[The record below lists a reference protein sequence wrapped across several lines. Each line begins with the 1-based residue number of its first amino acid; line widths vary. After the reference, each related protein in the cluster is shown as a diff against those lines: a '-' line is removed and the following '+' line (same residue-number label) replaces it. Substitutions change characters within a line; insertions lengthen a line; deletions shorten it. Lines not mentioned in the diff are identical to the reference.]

1 MREVRE
7 HVRAHR
13 PDCPTNSGDCGDP
26 YDLVPL
32 PSRFI
37 IKRGGVDLPDISAVD
52 YTDTVRHYRR
62 TRDATFD
69 SPEAVENI
77 ATWAATITDAQL
89 EVVFAKV
96 YGPVAGFRAFFN
108 ALRTR
113 VRAARV

>member
-1 MREVRE
+1 MRE
-7 HVRAHR
+7 HVRIHR

-37 IKRGGVDLPDISAVD
+37 VKRGGVDLPDISAAD
-52 YTDTVRHYRR
+52 YAESLRHYRR

-77 ATWAATITDAQL
+77 ARWAASLTDGQL
-89 EVVFAKV
+89 ESTFAEI
-96 YGPVAGFRAFFN
+96 YGAVTDYRAFFN